1 MQRLVMVMTVGV
13 CLSIGHSA
21 FAQGPYVNASAGV
34 SVSRFSN
41 VQAPGITGP
50 SRGGEPASWALR
62 VGAPL
67 GARWGVELEFVRTLR
82 STHDD
87 AIDFL
92 RGLPASVNGSVF
104 TSLGSVTT
112 WSSGST
118 SSGLFPL
125 VPFDLRVRVHEQQSA
140 IVPTVWFQ
148 SDVSQRVAIV
158 FLGGVTFNR
167 SVTDTEFSVA
177 GADPGLLARI
187 TFPAPTSST
196 EYGTG
201 AVAGVEA
208 RIGLG
213 DNVQLIPGVR
223 LQGLSG
229 GWSVRPAVG
238 LGWQF

>member
-1 MQRLVMVMTVGV
+1 MQRLVMVMTVAV

-21 FAQGPYVNASAGV
+21 FAQGPYVNASVGV
-34 SVSRFSN
+34 SVSRFSRF
-41 VQAPGITGP
+41 QETGTSGISP
-50 SRGGEPASWALR
+50 GGEPASWALR
-62 VGAPL
+62 VGSPL
-67 GARWGVELEFVRTLR
+67 GARWGVELEFVRTLE
-82 STHDD
+82 SDSKDTFDL
-87 AIDFL
+87 L
-92 RGLPASVNGSVF
+92 RGLPAGLNGGIF
-104 TSLGSVTT
+104 TSLEFVPTG
-112 WSSGST
+112 SGST

-125 VPFDLRVRVHEQQSA
+125 LPFDISVRVREQQSA

-158 FLGGVTFNR
+158 FLGGVAFNR
-167 SVTDTEFSVA
+167 LATDTEFSVA

-187 TFPAPTSST
+187 TFPAPTRSI
-196 EYGTG
+196 EYGTS

-223 LQGLSG
+223 LQGLTD